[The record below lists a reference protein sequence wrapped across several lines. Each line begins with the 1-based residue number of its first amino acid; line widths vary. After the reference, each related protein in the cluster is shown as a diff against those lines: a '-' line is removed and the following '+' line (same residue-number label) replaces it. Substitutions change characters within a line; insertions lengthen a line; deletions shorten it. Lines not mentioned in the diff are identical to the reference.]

1 MKRREILIGILFA
14 ALFMLPSSLYAEQ
27 KRILVMG
34 NFQALGVYSD
44 SNKGSPLWGY
54 DFSGS
59 LAPAVK
65 LNDSQ
70 HLIPLYSGSIKRMRQ
85 YIAQEEGIRLYNTS
99 QLHNISVAL
108 RTQHDPE
115 WISRI
120 TGIATW
126 NLLKETQDEEFGKGL
141 YDYRDFG
148 AGFDLRQKLPIDET
162 REHDYSWGIQYYR
175 RTYPNFKSLIS
186 LATVT
191 APETDEKDFDGVK
204 TSFGVEEKSATGI
217 SWELKPSALF
227 KFFMDKKL
235 IGDDGVLNGK
245 SKRRDYVI
253 SADLNGDLPLEKD
266 RWVLSA
272 DNSVTYNHSNL
283 DFYDSRGTLILSD
296 DVFTKDYYTYF
307 SVATYPYITYYHPVG
322 KGKNFAIRGGY
333 SFLYRHYPGRKVQ
346 ELDSTYTDSKQR
358 DHEHAL
364 HLSTSYP
371 ISKELS
377 WVSYFDYTWERSN
390 QKYEKYYW
398 YNYNVYQI
406 QSGISVEF

>member
-1 MKRREILIGILFA
+1 MKRISVIITVLFAGILI
-14 ALFMLPSSLYAEQ
+14 LPSSYAGQ
-27 KRILVMG
+27 KPILVMG
-34 NFQALGVYSD
+34 NYKALGVYSD
-44 SNKGSPLWGY
+44 SDKGSPLWGY

-59 LAPAVK
+59 LAPTVK

-85 YIAQEEGIRLYNTS
+85 YIVQEEGTLLYNTS

-108 RTQHDPE
+108 RTRHDPE
-115 WISRI
+115 WVSRV

-126 NLLKETQDEEFGKGL
+126 SLLKETRDEDFGKGL

-191 APETDEKDFDGVK
+191 APETDEKDFDGIK
-204 TSFGVEEKSATGI
+204 ASFGVEEISASGI

-227 KFFMDKKL
+227 KFFTDKKL
-235 IGDDGVLNGK
+235 MEDDGVL
-245 SKRRDYVI
+245 SESAKRRDYVI

-272 DNSVTYNHSNL
+272 DNSLTYNHSNL
-283 DFYDSRGTLILSD
+283 DFYDSRGTLVLSD
-296 DVFTKDYYTYF
+296 DVFTKDYYAYLSLF
-307 SVATYPYITYYHPVG
+307 TYPYITYYHPLG
-322 KGKNFAIRGGY
+322 KGRNFTVRGGY

-346 ELDSTYTDSKQR
+346 ELDGAYTDSKER
-358 DHEHAL
+358 DYEHAL
-364 HLSTSYP
+364 HLSTLFP

-377 WVSYFDYTWERSN
+377 WVSYFDYTWEKSN
-390 QKYEKYYW
+390 QKYERYYW
-398 YNYNVYQI
+398 YNYNVYQV
-406 QSGISVEF
+406 QTGISVEF